1 VQVSALRPGAQ
12 VPNQGKAG
20 ATVVN
25 NPVSAEV
32 KRAQLDELDRKLLRL
47 LSENSRRTNN
57 SLAEEL
63 GIAPST
69 CLARLN
75 QLRDTGVISRFTI
88 EVDPQVLGRELEALI
103 FVRIRPGA
111 RHLMSTFAQDMQ
123 AKPGVRQ
130 LFFLGGADDFVLHV
144 AVRNSADV
152 RQFVLDYLSSNP
164 AVATTQ
170 TSLVFEHS
178 HGSAEY

>member
-1 VQVSALRPGAQ
+1 MSLNLSKRE
-12 VPNQGKAG
+12 NR
-20 ATVVN
+20 TV
-25 NPVSAEV
+25 
-32 KRAQLDELDRKLLRL
+32 QLDEIDRRL
-47 LSENSRRTNN
+47 LALLSKTSRRTNN

-63 GIAPST
+63 GIAAST

-75 QLRDTGVISRFTI
+75 ALRDSGVISRFTI

-103 FVRIRPGA
+103 FVKIRPGA
-111 RHLMSTFAQDMQ
+111 RHLMANFASEMKT
-123 AKPGVRQ
+123 KPGVRQ

-152 RQFVLDYLSSNP
+152 RQFVLDNLSANP

-170 TSLVFEHS
+170 TSLVFEHGQG
-178 HGSAEY
+178 HGEF

>member
-1 VQVSALRPGAQ
+1 MLNTPASGE
-12 VPNQGKAG
+12 NK
-20 ATVVN
+20 T
-25 NPVSAEV
+25 
-32 KRAQLDELDRKLLRL
+32 AQLDELDRRLLAL

-63 GIAPST
+63 GIAAST

-75 QLRDTGVISRFTI
+75 ALRDSGVISRFTI

-103 FVRIRPGA
+103 FVKIRPGA
-111 RHLMSTFAQDMQ
+111 RHLMSSFASDMRG
-123 AKPGVRQ
+123 KPGVRQ

-144 AVRNSADV
+144 AVRNSSDV
-152 RQFVLDYLSSNP
+152 RQFVLDNLSANP

-178 HGSAEY
+178 HGTDEY

>member
-1 VQVSALRPGAQ
+1 M
-12 VPNQGKAG
+12 
-20 ATVVN
+20 VN
-25 NPVSAEV
+25 NPVSAEI

-103 FVRIRPGA
+103 FVRIRPA
-111 RHLMSTFAQDMQ
+111 
-123 AKPGVRQ
+123 PG
-130 LFFLGGADDFVLHV
+130 
-144 AVRNSADV
+144 
-152 RQFVLDYLSSNP
+152 
-164 AVATTQ
+164 T
-170 TSLVFEHS
+170 
-178 HGSAEY
+178 

>member
-1 VQVSALRPGAQ
+1 MSLNLSKRE
-12 VPNQGKAG
+12 NR
-20 ATVVN
+20 TV
-25 NPVSAEV
+25 
-32 KRAQLDELDRKLLRL
+32 QLDEIDRRL
-47 LSENSRRTNN
+47 LALLSKNSRRTNN

-63 GIAPST
+63 GIAAST

-75 QLRDTGVISRFTI
+75 ALRDSGVITRFTI

-103 FVRIRPGA
+103 FVKIRPGA
-111 RHLMSTFAQDMQ
+111 RHLMANFASEMKT
-123 AKPGVRQ
+123 KPGVRQ

-152 RQFVLDYLSSNP
+152 RQFVLDNLSANP

-170 TSLVFEHS
+170 TSLVFEHGQG
-178 HGSAEY
+178 HGEF

>member
-1 VQVSALRPGAQ
+1 MLNTPASG
-12 VPNQGKAG
+12 
-20 ATVVN
+20 
-25 NPVSAEV
+25 E
-32 KRAQLDELDRKLLRL
+32 KRTAQLDELDRRLLAL

-63 GIAPST
+63 GIAAST

-75 QLRDTGVISRFTI
+75 ALRDSGVISRFTI

-103 FVRIRPGA
+103 FVKIRPGA
-111 RHLMSTFAQDMQ
+111 RHLMSSFASDMR

-144 AVRNSADV
+144 AVRNSSDV
-152 RQFVLDYLSSNP
+152 RQFVLDNLSANP

-178 HGSAEY
+178 HGTDEY

>member
-1 VQVSALRPGAQ
+1 MSLNLSKSENR
-12 VPNQGKAG
+12 
-20 ATVVN
+20 TV
-25 NPVSAEV
+25 
-32 KRAQLDELDRKLLRL
+32 QLDEIDRRL
-47 LSENSRRTNN
+47 LALLSKNSRRTNN

-63 GIAPST
+63 GIAAST

-75 QLRDTGVISRFTI
+75 ALRDSGVISRFTI

-103 FVRIRPGA
+103 FVKIRPGA
-111 RHLMSTFAQDMQ
+111 RHLMANFASEMKT
-123 AKPGVRQ
+123 KPGVRQ

-152 RQFVLDYLSSNP
+152 RQFVLDNLSANP

-170 TSLVFEHS
+170 TSLVFEHGQG
-178 HGSAEY
+178 HGEF

>member
-1 VQVSALRPGAQ
+1 MLNGSTTREGD
-12 VPNQGKAG
+12 
-20 ATVVN
+20 T
-25 NPVSAEV
+25 
-32 KRAQLDELDRKLLRL
+32 AQLDELDRKLLAL
-47 LSENSRRTNN
+47 LAKNSRRTNN

-63 GIAPST
+63 GIAAST

-75 QLRDTGVISRFTI
+75 ALRDSGVISRFTI

-111 RHLMSTFAQDMQ
+111 RHLMANFANEMRTK
-123 AKPGVRQ
+123 AGVRQ
-130 LFFLGGADDFVLHV
+130 LFFLGGVDDFVLHV
-144 AVRNSADV
+144 AVRNSSDV
-152 RQFVLDYLSSNP
+152 RQFVLDNLSANQ

-178 HGSAEY
+178 HGTGDY

>member
-1 VQVSALRPGAQ
+1 MEER
-12 VPNQGKAG
+12 K
-20 ATVVN
+20 
-25 NPVSAEV
+25 PV
-32 KRAQLDELDRKLLRL
+32 QLDALDRKLLAL
-47 LSENSRRTNN
+47 LAKNSRRTNN

-75 QLRDTGVISRFTI
+75 ALRDSGVISRFTI

-111 RHLMSTFAQDMQ
+111 RNQMSSFAEQMRSR
-123 AKPGVRQ
+123 PSVRQ
-130 LFFLGGADDFVLHV
+130 LFFLGGADDFVLHI

-152 RQFVLDYLSSNP
+152 RQFVLDNLSANP

-178 HGSAEY
+178 HGTGEL

>member
-1 VQVSALRPGAQ
+1 MLI
-12 VPNQGKAG
+12 K
-20 ATVVN
+20 
-25 NPVSAEV
+25 PVSGEKRTAE
-32 KRAQLDELDRKLLRL
+32 LDELDRRLLAL

-63 GIAPST
+63 GIAAST

-75 QLRDTGVISRFTI
+75 TLRDSGVISRFTI

-103 FVRIRPGA
+103 FVKIRPGA
-111 RHLMSTFAQDMQ
+111 RHLMSTFASEMR

-152 RQFVLDYLSSNP
+152 RQFVLDNLSANP

-178 HGSAEY
+178 HGTDEY

>member
-1 VQVSALRPGAQ
+1 MLNSAA
-12 VPNQGKAG
+12 
-20 ATVVN
+20 
-25 NPVSAEV
+25 SAEH
-32 KRAQLDELDRKLLRL
+32 KRAQLDELDRKLLKL

-63 GIAPST
+63 GIAAST

-75 QLRDTGVISRFTI
+75 QLRDSGVISRFTI

-111 RHLMSTFAQDMQ
+111 RHLMSNFAQQMQ
-123 AKPGVRQ
+123 AKSGVRQ

-152 RQFVLDYLSSNP
+152 RQFVLDHLSSNP

-178 HGSAEY
+178 TGSDDY

>member
-1 VQVSALRPGAQ
+1 MKTNESRFRL
-12 VPNQGKAG
+12 
-20 ATVVN
+20 VVN
-25 NPVSAEV
+25 QLEPRENRASAIDD
-32 KRAQLDELDRKLLRL
+32 LDKKLLTL
-47 LSENSRRTNN
+47 LSKNSRRTNN

-63 GIAPST
+63 GIAAST

-75 QLRDTGVISRFTI
+75 ALRDSGVISRFTI

-103 FVRIRPGA
+103 FVKIRPGA
-111 RHLMSTFAQDMQ
+111 RHLMASFATEMR

-152 RQFVLDYLSSNP
+152 RQFVLDNLSANP

-178 HGSAEY
+178 HGTEEF

>member
-1 VQVSALRPGAQ
+1 MLNGTNASGGP
-12 VPNQGKAG
+12 
-20 ATVVN
+20 T
-25 NPVSAEV
+25 
-32 KRAQLDELDRKLLRL
+32 AQLDELDRKLLEL
-47 LSENSRRTNN
+47 LSKNSRRTNN

-63 GIAPST
+63 GIAAST

-75 QLRDTGVISRFTI
+75 ALRDSGVISRFTI

-103 FVRIRPGA
+103 FVKIRPGA
-111 RHLMSTFAQDMQ
+111 RHLMANFASEMKT
-123 AKPGVRQ
+123 KPGVRQ

-152 RQFVLDYLSSNP
+152 RQFVLDNLSANP

-170 TSLVFEHS
+170 TSLVFEHGQG
-178 HGSAEY
+178 HGEF

>member
-1 VQVSALRPGAQ
+1 ML
-12 VPNQGKAG
+12 
-20 ATVVN
+20 N
-25 NPVSAEV
+25 NPAPGE
-32 KRAQLDELDRKLLRL
+32 KRTAQLDELDRRLLVL

-63 GIAPST
+63 GIAAST

-75 QLRDTGVISRFTI
+75 ALRDSGVISRFTI

-103 FVRIRPGA
+103 FVKIRPGA
-111 RHLMSTFAQDMQ
+111 RHLMSSFASDMRS
-123 AKPGVRQ
+123 KPGVRQ

-144 AVRNSADV
+144 AVRNSSDV
-152 RQFVLDYLSSNP
+152 RQFVLDNLSANP

-178 HGSAEY
+178 HGTDEY

>member
-1 VQVSALRPGAQ
+1 MPTSQPAREPR
-12 VPNQGKAG
+12 
-20 ATVVN
+20 
-25 NPVSAEV
+25 
-32 KRAQLDELDRKLLRL
+32 RAQLDDLDRKLLRL
-47 LSENSRRTNN
+47 LSENARRTNN

-63 GIAPST
+63 GIAAST

-75 QLRDTGVISRFTI
+75 ALRESGVISRFTV

-111 RHLMSTFAQDMQ
+111 RHLMSSFATEMRRK
-123 AKPGVRQ
+123 AGVRQ

-152 RQFVLDYLSSNP
+152 RQFVLDNLSANP

-170 TSLVFEHS
+170 TSIVFEHS
-178 HGSAEY
+178 IGTDEY

>member
-1 VQVSALRPGAQ
+1 MSMNESGRESR
-12 VPNQGKAG
+12 
-20 ATVVN
+20 AT
-25 NPVSAEV
+25 
-32 KRAQLDELDRKLLRL
+32 QLDGIDRKLLAL
-47 LSENSRRTNN
+47 LTKNSRRTNN

-75 QLRDTGVISRFTI
+75 ALRDSGVISRFTI

-103 FVRIRPGA
+103 FVKIRPGA
-111 RHLMSTFAQDMQ
+111 RHLMSNFATDMRS
-123 AKPGVRQ
+123 KPGVRQ

-144 AVRNSADV
+144 AVRNSSDV
-152 RQFVLDYLSSNP
+152 RQFVLDNLSANP

-170 TSLVFEHS
+170 TSLVFEHG
-178 HGSAEY
+178 HGSGEY

>member
-1 VQVSALRPGAQ
+1 MLNSTNSRD
-12 VPNQGKAG
+12 
-20 ATVVN
+20 ATT
-25 NPVSAEV
+25 
-32 KRAQLDELDRKLLRL
+32 AQLDELDRRL
-47 LSENSRRTNN
+47 LQLLSKNSRRTNN

-63 GIAPST
+63 GIAAST

-75 QLRDTGVISRFTI
+75 ALRDSGVISRFTI
-88 EVDPQVLGRELEALI
+88 EVDPQVLGQELEALI

-111 RHLMSTFAQDMQ
+111 RHLMSNFADEIRS
-123 AKPGVRQ
+123 KPGVRQ

-144 AVRNSADV
+144 AVRNSSDV
-152 RQFVLDYLSSNP
+152 RQFVLDNLSANP

-178 HGSAEY
+178 HGTGDF

>member
-1 VQVSALRPGAQ
+1 MSL
-12 VPNQGKAG
+12 NQSKRENR
-20 ATVVN
+20 TV
-25 NPVSAEV
+25 
-32 KRAQLDELDRKLLRL
+32 QLDEIDRKLLAL
-47 LSENSRRTNN
+47 LSKNSRRTNN

-63 GIAPST
+63 GIAAST

-75 QLRDTGVISRFTI
+75 ALRDSGVISRFTI

-103 FVRIRPGA
+103 FVKIRPGA
-111 RHLMSTFAQDMQ
+111 RHLMANFANEMKT
-123 AKPGVRQ
+123 KPGVRQ

-152 RQFVLDYLSSNP
+152 RQFVLDNLSANP

-170 TSLVFEHS
+170 TSLVFEHGQ
-178 HGSAEY
+178 GSGEF

>member
-1 VQVSALRPGAQ
+1 MLNTPASG
-12 VPNQGKAG
+12 
-20 ATVVN
+20 
-25 NPVSAEV
+25 E
-32 KRAQLDELDRKLLRL
+32 KRTAQLDELDRRLLAL

-63 GIAPST
+63 GIAAST

-75 QLRDTGVISRFTI
+75 ALRDSGVISRFTI
-88 EVDPQVLGRELEALI
+88 EVDPQVLGRVLEALI
-103 FVRIRPGA
+103 FVKIRPGA
-111 RHLMSTFAQDMQ
+111 RHLMSSFASDMR

-144 AVRNSADV
+144 AVRNSSDV
-152 RQFVLDYLSSNP
+152 RQFVLDNLSANP

-178 HGSAEY
+178 HGTDEY

>member
-1 VQVSALRPGAQ
+1 MSLNLSKREKG
-12 VPNQGKAG
+12 
-20 ATVVN
+20 TV
-25 NPVSAEV
+25 
-32 KRAQLDELDRKLLRL
+32 QLDEIDRKLLAL
-47 LSENSRRTNN
+47 LSKNSRRTNN

-63 GIAPST
+63 GIAAST

-75 QLRDTGVISRFTI
+75 SLRDSGVISRFTI

-103 FVRIRPGA
+103 FVKIRPGA
-111 RHLMSTFAQDMQ
+111 RHLMANFANEMKT
-123 AKPGVRQ
+123 KPGVRQ

-152 RQFVLDYLSSNP
+152 RQFVLDNLSANP

-170 TSLVFEHS
+170 TSLVFEHGQG
-178 HGSAEY
+178 HGEF